1 MPDPYM
7 AEIGS
12 QPILYFNVVIDF
24 LAGNMAAQ
32 LKTTFSDSLATNYGL
47 VTKLCPG
54 RKGRSDV

>member
-1 MPDPYM
+1 
-7 AEIGS
+7 
-12 QPILYFNVVIDF
+12 VVIDF